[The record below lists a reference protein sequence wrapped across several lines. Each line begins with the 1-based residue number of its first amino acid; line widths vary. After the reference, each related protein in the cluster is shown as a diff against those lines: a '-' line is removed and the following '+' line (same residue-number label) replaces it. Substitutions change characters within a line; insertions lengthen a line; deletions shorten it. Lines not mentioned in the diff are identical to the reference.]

1 MSSSYLNMITFLGTT
16 LFYYLAIKPSYT
28 YEISIDPT
36 KQKEY
41 KSSSYMYLAIYLLL
55 VMVIQ
60 FMVNASIISSTCGG
74 NITENMGAA
83 GKRRENELL
92 GMLEELRRE
101 MKQRIDQIV
110 KLEQSEKLL

>member
-1 MSSSYLNMITFLGTT
+1 MQLI
-16 LFYYLAIKPSYT
+16 
-28 YEISIDPT
+28 IDELRRQIEHE
-36 KQKEY
+36 K
-41 KSSSYMYLAIYLLL
+41 
-55 VMVIQ
+55 
-60 FMVNASIISSTCGG
+60 
-74 NITENMGAA
+74 ENMGAA